1 MSTKQ
6 SNCIQP
12 ATISFLTRLAK
23 NNNREWFEKH
33 REEYL
38 QAQQNLISFVDALI
52 AEMNK
57 HDQLETPSGKRSLY
71 RIYND
76 VRFSKDKTPYNPRFA
91 GYLKRLKPSLRGGYY
106 YWIRPGASRIACGF
120 AYPNAVDLNRARK
133 DIVYN
138 YEGWRKLLNRKAI
151 QSAFGEMTGDQVKT
165 APRGFDKDHSAIDL
179 LRFKNYWFEL
189 SFTDAEVTSPN
200 FLKMVNQKFK
210 SIRPF
215 FDYMSSVLTT
225 NENGE
230 PL

>member
-1 MSTKQ
+1 MSIRQ
-6 SNCIQP
+6 SSIIQ
-12 ATISFLTRLAK
+12 TDTMGFLKKLAK
-23 NNNREWFEKH
+23 NNNRDWFEKH
-33 REEYL
+33 KEDYL
-38 QAQQNLISFVDALI
+38 QAQQNLISFADALI

-91 GYLKRLKPSLRGGYY
+91 GYLKRLKPGLRGGYY
-106 YWIRPGASRIACGF
+106 YWIKPGASRIACGF
-120 AYPNAVDLNRARK
+120 AYPNAEDLNRARK
-133 DIVYN
+133 DIEYN
-138 YEGWRKLLNRKAI
+138 YDGWRKLLKSKAI
-151 QSAFGEMTGDQVKT
+151 VSAFGQMTGEQVKT
-165 APRGFDKDHSAIDL
+165 VPRGFDKEHPAIDL
-179 LRFKNYWFEL
+179 LRYKNYWFEV
-189 SFTDAEVTSPN
+189 SFTDAEVTSPD
-200 FLKMVNQKFK
+200 FLKVVNQKFK

>member
-1 MSTKQ
+1 MSIKQ
-6 SNCIQP
+6 SSIIQ
-12 ATISFLTRLAK
+12 TDTMGFLKKLAK
-23 NNNREWFEKH
+23 NNNRDWFEKH
-33 REEYL
+33 KEDYL
-38 QAQQNLISFVDALI
+38 QAQQNLISFADALI

-106 YWIRPGASRIACGF
+106 YWIKPGASRIACGF
-120 AYPNAVDLNRARK
+120 AYPNAEDLNRARK
-133 DIVYN
+133 DIEYN
-138 YEGWRKLLNRKAI
+138 YDGWRKLLKSKAI
-151 QSAFGEMTGDQVKT
+151 VSAFGQMTGEQVKT
-165 APRGFDKDHSAIDL
+165 VPRGFDKEHPAIDL
-179 LRFKNYWFEL
+179 LRYKNYWFEV
-189 SFTDAEVTSPN
+189 SFTDAEVTSPD
-200 FLKMVNQKFK
+200 FLKRVNQKFK

>member
-1 MSTKQ
+1 MG
-6 SNCIQP
+6 
-12 ATISFLTRLAK
+12 FLKKLAK
-23 NNNREWFEKH
+23 NNNRDWFEKH
-33 REEYL
+33 KEDYL
-38 QAQQNLISFVDALI
+38 QAQQNLISFADALI

-91 GYLKRLKPSLRGGYY
+91 GYLKRLKPGLRGGYY
-106 YWIRPGASRIACGF
+106 YWIKPGASRIACGF
-120 AYPNAVDLNRARK
+120 AYPNAEDLNRARK
-133 DIVYN
+133 DIEYN
-138 YEGWRKLLNRKAI
+138 YDGWRKLLKSKAI
-151 QSAFGEMTGDQVKT
+151 VSAFGQMTGEQVKT
-165 APRGFDKDHSAIDL
+165 VPRGFDKEHPAIDL
-179 LRFKNYWFEL
+179 LRYKNYWFEV
-189 SFTDAEVTSPN
+189 SFTDAEVTSPD
-200 FLKMVNQKFK
+200 FLKVVNQKFK

>member
-1 MSTKQ
+1 MSIKQ
-6 SNCIQP
+6 ASIIQVD
-12 ATISFLTRLAK
+12 TMSFLKKLSK

-33 REEYL
+33 KEEYL
-38 QAQQNLISFVDALI
+38 QAQQNMISFADALI

-57 HDQLETPSGKRSLY
+57 HDQLETPSGKKSLY

-91 GYLKRLKPSLRGGYY
+91 GYLKRLKPGLRGGYY
-106 YWIRPGASRIACGF
+106 YWIKPGASRIACGF
-120 AYPNAVDLNRARK
+120 AYPNAEDLNRTRK
-133 DIVYN
+133 DIEYN

-151 QSAFGEMTGDQVKT
+151 QSAFGEMVGEQVKT
-165 APRGFDKDHSAIDL
+165 TPRGFDKEHPAIDL
-179 LRFKNYWFEL
+179 LRYKNYRFEV
-189 SFTDAEVTSPN
+189 SFTDSEVTSPD
-200 FLKMVNQKFK
+200 FLKIVNQKFK